1 MASYNTE
8 QLLSL
13 NARQA
18 EVFKRIKSGGLSIEA
33 ALAGTQGIL
42 DGLYPTQPV
51 YQSPDWYDAS
61 PERQIEKASVFLDL
75 YGGGQE
81 GFLPS
86 DIPAAPSFTSRTKT
100 EVLLLTVMLP
110 DKGRVKGLQRTFD
123 AWWDFIVPPVGLTKW
138 RWEELKSDSKHLR
151 LASGI
156 KYVPGIRWVAFD
168 PNAYQGKSPK
178 DALAQSVNDGTTL
191 AHAEV
196 LMAAAQFPG
205 WVSSWNGGKSP
216 YPNMSA
222 LQFYW
227 DADWSS
233 VVLYLYRL
241 DGSRQLKLDASWAD
255 GAGSH
260 WLSPVVREC

>member
-1 MASYNTE
+1 MANYNTE

-61 PERQIEKASVFLDL
+61 PERQIEKTSAFLEL
-75 YGGGQE
+75 HGGQE
-81 GFLPS
+81 GFRPS
-86 DIPAAPSFTSRTKT
+86 DIPAVPTNFIPRTKT
-100 EVLLLTVMLP
+100 EVLLLAVYLP
-110 DKGRVKGLQRTFD
+110 DKGRVKGFRRTFD
-123 AWWDFIVPPVGLTKW
+123 AWWDFIVPPAGLTKW

-151 LASGI
+151 LAPGVEY
-156 KYVPGIRWVAFD
+156 KPGIRWVAFD

-178 DALAQSVNDGTTL
+178 DALAQSANDGTTL

-196 LMAAAQFPG
+196 LMVAAQFPS
-205 WVSSWNGGKSP
+205 WASSWNGGNSP

-227 DADWSS
+227 DTDWSR
-233 VVLYLYRL
+233 VPYLGRGG
-241 DGSRQLKLDASWAD
+241 GSRQLKLSADWAD
-255 GAGSH
+255 FADSR
-260 WLSPVVREC
+260 WSSPVVREC